1 MDDFEKLRQEFT
13 NSSFREMIKEKLGG
27 KCVNCGSEENIEYH
41 HIVPLRHGG
50 TNNLGNIVPLCCS
63 CHHNAHNKH
72 IHGEAFAKARQ
83 EGRVGRKKLIEY
95 EDAKPILHKYFNL
108 EIGLK
113 EAKREL
119 GLSPKSK
126 STWYKLADQYREEYN
141 IPNDFRNN
149 IDILASQDKRRQTLM
164 QYKEEHDIQISLI

>member
-13 NSSFREMIKEKLGG
+13 NPSFREMIKEKLGG

-119 GLSPKSK
+119 GMSVKNK
-126 STWYKLADQYREEYN
+126 STWSRLAARYREEYN
-141 IPNDFRNN
+141 ISNDFYNN
-149 IDILASQDKRRQTLM
+149 IDLLASQDKRRQTLTERKK
-164 QYKEEHDIQISLI
+164 QY